1 MLVVGQLQKTFFTN
15 NIGHE
20 YIQRMGSGLKYANEY
35 LDACRSAVADDEIFA
50 RFKSLEGYKHI
61 LEHVTPRQGGEYLLE
76 ALEMSEEGLLENI
89 VSLRRMILSVLPIHF
104 LTEKR
109 VKSLPLQF
117 DISKTSLRC
126 LSLERPL
133 SVV

>member
-20 YIQRMGSGLKYANEY
+20 YIQRMGSGGSSTRNEY
-35 LDACRSAVADDEIFA
+35 LDARRSAVADDGIFA

-89 VSLRRMILSVLPIHF
+89 KL
-104 LTEKR
+104 
-109 VKSLPLQF
+109 
-117 DISKTSLRC
+117 
-126 LSLERPL
+126 
-133 SVV
+133 

>member
-1 MLVVGQLQKTFFTN
+1 MSTYKGWEA
-15 NIGHE
+15 GA
-20 YIQRMGSGLKYANEY
+20 KYANEY
-35 LDACRSAVADDEIFA
+35 LDACRSAVADDGIFA

-89 VSLRRMILSVLPIHF
+89 EAFKENDSIGTPDTFSYKE
-104 LTEKR
+104 TGK
-109 VKSLPLQF
+109 
-117 DISKTSLRC
+117 ISPTTIRYIKNVFEMA